1 MSGAAKQSWG
11 RALAEIQAAGTRAG
25 RARLGACS
33 LEGTRLF
40 ERALRSGTQLRQV
53 LVGQAVLD
61 RPGERER
68 ELLMSLAEAG
78 VAYQALPDEV
88 LAEATGGRSLGGFLG
103 LAELP
108 LVRALA
114 DVLVRAPE
122 ALLLGA
128 VGLDDPGNVGALV
141 RTAHASGAAALLA
154 VGCTDPFHP
163 RAVRTSMGSIFRLPV
178 LEFPELGEAL
188 AALREAGVHSW
199 GSVCEGGQSLRDLG
213 PRDGPRAMFLGS
225 EAFGLAPAEHQH
237 FDGLVSIPMPPGV
250 DSLSVNAAAAVLL
263 YGLPK

>member
-1 MSGAAKQSWG
+1 MSGAPKESWG
-11 RALAEIQAAGTRAG
+11 RALAEIQAAATRAG

-40 ERALRSGTQLRQV
+40 ERALRSGAQLRQV
-53 LVGQAVLD
+53 LVGQGVLEQA
-61 RPGERER
+61 GERER
-68 ELLMSLAEAG
+68 ELLQALEEAG
-78 VAYQALPDEV
+78 VEHEALPDDV

-103 LAELP
+103 LAALP
-108 LVRALA
+108 EVRALP
-114 DVLVRAPE
+114 DVLAREPQ

-141 RTAHASGAAALLA
+141 RTAHASGAAALVA

-163 RAVRTSMGSIFRLPV
+163 RAVRTSMGSIFRMPV
-178 LEFPELGEAL
+178 LEYSDLGEAS
-188 AALREAGVHSW
+188 AALRQAGVHSW
-199 GSVCEGGQSLRDLG
+199 GSVCEGGQSLSTMERV
-213 PRDGPRAMFLGS
+213 DGPQAMFLGS
-225 EAFGLAPAEHQH
+225 EAFGLGPGEHRY
-237 FDGLVSIPMPPGV
+237 FDGLVSIPMPLGV

>member
-1 MSGAAKQSWG
+1 MSGSKGSWG

-40 ERALRSGTQLRQV
+40 ERALRSGAELRQV
-53 LVGQAVLD
+53 LVGASVLAQ
-61 RPGERER
+61 PGERER
-68 ELLMSLAEAG
+68 ELLAALAEAG
-78 VAYQALPDEV
+78 VEHQTLPDEV

-103 LAELP
+103 LAALP
-108 LVRALA
+108 EARALA
-114 DVLVRAPE
+114 DLLAREPK

-141 RTAHASGAAALLA
+141 RTAHASGAAALVA
-154 VGCTDPFHP
+154 VGCTDAFHP

-178 LEFPELGEAL
+178 LEFSDLGEASK
-188 AALREAGVHSW
+188 ALLEPGVQRW
-199 GSVCEGGQSLRDLG
+199 GSVCEGGRSLPTLG
-213 PRDGPRAMFLGS
+213 PVDGPQAMFLGS
-225 EAFGLAPAEHQH
+225 EAFGLGAGEHQY
-237 FDGLVSIPMPPGV
+237 FDELVSIPMPAGV